1 MKKIF
6 FAAGLCC
13 LIFGCNGNQ
22 NNNEKNEERDS
33 LQSVID
39 QKDSE
44 INEMMGALSEI
55 QEGFNLINEAEGRV
69 NMMKDNAEGNSIR
82 ENIMENMQ
90 FIQQTLADNK
100 QKIQELESKLKSG
113 SISAAKLRETL
124 ANLQKQ
130 LEEKTK
136 DIEELRATLEAK
148 DVKIAELDQA
158 VATLQEEK
166 QQITEQRDQTEQ
178 IARNQDAQLNTA
190 WYVYGTSKELKAH
203 NILIKGDVLQGDY
216 DKDYFIKIDIR
227 KTTVIPF
234 NSKSAE
240 LLTNHPAGSYT
251 LLKDS
256 KGEYTLRITNATQFW
271 SVSKYLVVKVK

>member
-69 NMMKDNAEGNSIR
+69 NMMKDNAEGNSMR

-113 SISAAKLRETL
+113 SISAAKLRDTL

-158 VATLQEEK
+158 VATLKEEK